1 MIRNIL
7 SLIRVYVRL
16 LIMLDIVGIFLK
28 VFSVEVMKLDFMII
42 RDLVVISVSLM
53 SWKRVEMFV
62 DLKKIFRVYRIER
75 YFFFYLNDKMIN
87 IV

>member
-1 MIRNIL
+1 MIRNIF

-28 VFSVEVMKLDFMII
+28 VFSIEVMKLDFMII

-53 SWKRVEMFV
+53 SWKRVEVFV
-62 DLKKIFRVYRIER
+62 DLKKIFRVYRI
-75 YFFFYLNDKMIN
+75 
-87 IV
+87 

>member
-1 MIRNIL
+1 MIRNIF
-7 SLIRVYVRL
+7 SLIRVYVKL

-62 DLKKIFRVYRIER
+62 DLKKIFRVYRI
-75 YFFFYLNDKMIN
+75 
-87 IV
+87 

>member
-1 MIRNIL
+1 MIRNIF

-62 DLKKIFRVYRIER
+62 DLKKIFRVYRI
-75 YFFFYLNDKMIN
+75 
-87 IV
+87 

>member
-1 MIRNIL
+1 MIRNIF

-28 VFSVEVMKLDFMII
+28 VFSVEVMKLVFMII

-62 DLKKIFRVYRIER
+62 DLKKIFRVYRI
-75 YFFFYLNDKMIN
+75 
-87 IV
+87 

>member
-1 MIRNIL
+1 MIRNIF

-75 YFFFYLNDKMIN
+75 YFFFLFE
-87 IV
+87 

>member
-1 MIRNIL
+1 MIRNIF
-7 SLIRVYVRL
+7 SLIRVYVKL

-42 RDLVVISVSLM
+42 RDLVVISVRLM

-62 DLKKIFRVYRIER
+62 DLKKIFRVYRI
-75 YFFFYLNDKMIN
+75 
-87 IV
+87 